1 MPHVSR
7 FSRHRSFRRQRLTFS
22 SQLDGNPRHSAG
34 IPLPLF
40 SRKRKKLKVKTSVL
54 KPKLAS
60 VRILHANSDS
70 PQSRKP
76 PARHPNT
83 KRIGELAE
91 AAFVVK
97 AAGLGFAVSKP
108 WGDSERYDFILDSG
122 PRTWRVQIKCT
133 ESPNNRGYQVQS
145 TYTDR
150 KQKGHY
156 TPADIDVLVA
166 YILPL
171 DLWYVIPAQAFP
183 ASASIRF
190 YPEGNISRRARFEQ
204 YREAWHFFQ
213 EQPPQA
219 DPSNA
224 DPPLDTC
231 HPERSECSAK
241 RGTHGVEGPL
251 PSPEQPA
258 APQSPMERMM
268 TQWAQRVAALYN
280 RKR

>member
-1 MPHVSR
+1 M
-7 FSRHRSFRRQRLTFS
+7 
-22 SQLDGNPRHSAG
+22 
-34 IPLPLF
+34 
-40 SRKRKKLKVKTSVL
+40 KTSAL
-54 KPKLAS
+54 KSKPVSL
-60 VRILHANSDS
+60 RTLHAHSDS
-70 PQSRKP
+70 PRNRKP

-108 WGDSERYDFILDSG
+108 WGDSERYDFILDSS

-133 ESPNNRGYQVQS
+133 ESLNNRGYQVQS

-204 YREAWHFFQ
+204 YREAWHLFHQ
-213 EQPPQA
+213 QPLQADLSNDPSKDCHPDNQPPN
-219 DPSNA
+219 D
-224 DPPLDTC
+224 C
-231 HPERSECSAK
+231 HPERSEGSA
-241 RGTHGVEGPL
+241 V
-251 PSPEQPA
+251 PSLEEPA
-258 APQSPMERMM
+258 ASPAPDTVMNRTM
-268 TQWAQRVAALYN
+268 TQWAQRVTTLYN
-280 RKR
+280 RKP

>member
-1 MPHVSR
+1 MS
-7 FSRHRSFRRQRLTFS
+7 T
-22 SQLDGNPRHSAG
+22 SA
-34 IPLPLF
+34 
-40 SRKRKKLKVKTSVL
+40 L
-54 KPKLAS
+54 KPKPAS
-60 VRILHANSDS
+60 VRILHAHSDS
-70 PQSRKP
+70 PKNRKP

-122 PRTWRVQIKCT
+122 PRTWCVQIKCT
-133 ESPNNRGYQVQS
+133 ESLNNRGYQVQS

-171 DLWYVIPAQAFP
+171 DLWYVIPAQALP
-183 ASASIRF
+183 SSASIRL

-204 YREAWHFFQ
+204 YREAWRLFHQ
-213 EQPPQA
+213 QPLQS
-219 DPSNA
+219 DLSNA
-224 DPPLDTC
+224 DSPSDNC

-241 RGTHGVEGPL
+241 RDTHGVEGPL
-251 PSPEQPA
+251 PSPEEPVTPA
-258 APQSPMERMM
+258 PDTVLGRTMN
-268 TQWAQRVAALYN
+268 QWAQRVTALYN
-280 RKR
+280 RKP